1 MYNQRKLSWNLIKKR
16 QILWCWNV
24 LQYSEKQDTWYSIG
38 SGREVS
44 WDIAVRKAKDTIQ
57 R

>member
-1 MYNQRKLSWNLIKKR
+1 MYNQRKVILEPHKEQTN
-16 QILWCWNV
+16 LWCWNV
-24 LQYSEKQDTWYSIG
+24 LQYSEKQDTWYSID
-38 SGREVS
+38 SGIEVS